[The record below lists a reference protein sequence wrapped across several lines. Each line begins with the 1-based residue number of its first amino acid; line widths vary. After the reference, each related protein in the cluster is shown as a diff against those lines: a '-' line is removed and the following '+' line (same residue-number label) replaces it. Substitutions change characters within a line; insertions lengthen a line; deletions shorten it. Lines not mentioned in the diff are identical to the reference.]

1 MAASG
6 FETAATILVKTIFD
20 HNDALQNLLKDH
32 VNANQQNP
40 QAAADFL
47 RPWYGAALTAIM
59 KERK

>member
-1 MAASG
+1 M
-6 FETAATILVKTIFD
+6 ETAAAILVKTVFD
-20 HNDALQNLLKDH
+20 HNDSLQNLLKAH

-47 RPWYGAALTAIM
+47 RPWYAAALTAII